1 MGNMSEAYYV
11 NRARLMAIYTN
22 LIEWI
27 YPTGDDAKA
36 DRWRLFVPQVFER
49 YLMTTNAAATYWE
62 ERFESYISTK
72 ITSAGNLD
80 INGYPLVYECIGV
93 NYTRRMRRDDI
104 AYCYNTTAGS
114 ASGVDNVY
122 YFDILKIIRH
132 YARLMANI
140 DVGIYNETENTKH
153 PAVISIGD
161 SKMLKSVKE
170 AWRQASDGEPVIFAD
185 KELISGM
192 STQLFPLPTETHFAD
207 KHAAKRVI
215 VNEFLSTI
223 GVNSLDFEKSERMI
237 TAEADAGREATTLCA
252 VNLIA
257 PREQFCERFARLYP
271 DENLNFRFRTA
282 KEINSYVN
290 DTLDSDTPVNNA
302 AGPLASV

>member
-1 MGNMSEAYYV
+1 MGNMADAYYV

-62 ERFESYISTK
+62 ERYDSYISTK

-80 INGYPLVYECIGV
+80 INGYPEVYECIGV
-93 NYTRRMRRDDI
+93 NYTRRMRREDI

-114 ASGVDNVY
+114 CSGVDNVY

-140 DVGIYNETENTKH
+140 DIGIYNETENTKH
-153 PAVISIGD
+153 PAVIAVSD
-161 SKMLKSVKE
+161 PKMVKSAKE
-170 AWRQASDGEPVIFAD
+170 SWRQASDGEPVIFAD

-192 STQLFPLPTETHFAD
+192 ATQLFPLPTETHMQD

-223 GVNSLDFEKSERMI
+223 GVNALDFEKSERMI
-237 TAEADAGREATTLCA
+237 TAEADASKEATRLCA
-252 VNLIA
+252 YNLTE
-257 PREQFCERFARLYP
+257 PREQFCERFIRLYP
-271 DENLNFRFRTA
+271 DETINFRLRTM
-282 KEINSYVN
+282 KEVSDNVET
-290 DTLDSDTPVNNA
+290 TLDSDPTDDNA
-302 AGPLASV
+302 AG

>member
-1 MGNMSEAYYV
+1 MGNMSEAYEV

-27 YPTGDDAKA
+27 YPTGDEPRA
-36 DRWRLFVPQVFER
+36 DRWKLFVPQVFER

-80 INGYPLVYECIGV
+80 INGYPLIYECIAT

-104 AYCYNTTAGS
+104 AYCFNTTAGS

-122 YFDILKIIRH
+122 YFDVMKIIRH

-153 PAVISIGD
+153 PAVISIAD
-161 SKMLKSVKE
+161 PKSVKSVKE
-170 AWRQASDGEPVIFAD
+170 AWRQTSDGEPVIFAD

-192 STQLFPLPTETHFAD
+192 ATQLFPLPTETHLED

-237 TAEADAGREATTLCA
+237 TAEADASREATFLCA
-252 VNLIA
+252 ENFIT
-257 PREQFCERFARLYP
+257 PREQFCERFAKLYP
-271 DENLNFRFRTA
+271 DESLNFRFRTA
-282 KEINSYVN
+282 KEINENVEN
-290 DTLDSDTPVNNA
+290 TINSDPADDNV
-302 AGPLASV
+302 AG